1 MKAWK
6 KELYKYQL
14 TPAPPKM
21 PAQEYIEKYL
31 AEKQVAFKREI

>member
-31 AEKQVAFKREI
+31 AE